1 MAQILKE
8 ELRQAIIASAKEEF
22 LNNGYEN
29 ASMRNIAKKAKM
41 TVGNLY
47 RYFES
52 KDDIHKHIV
61 NETLEEIDKLL
72 RKLTANNLSMETRVF
87 NLKANINDLRNLM
100 NVLAENLVDIYM
112 RHSTEF
118 NILMMQSNL
127 NNELCEWFSSVISSL
142 IEQHYLIPE
151 LKKDKDILSH
161 SYAVSIFNGVK
172 EIFSL
177 ADNDDFDSLVRIV
190 KTYLN
195 SYVLL
200 LDNDI
205 RKLV

>member
-8 ELRQAIIASAKEEF
+8 ELRKAIIDSAKNEF

-29 ASMRNIAKKAKM
+29 ASMRNIAKNANM

-52 KDDIHKHIV
+52 KDDIHKQIV
-61 NETLEEIDKLL
+61 SETLDDIDKLL
-72 RKLTANNLSMETRVF
+72 RSITSNSISMETRVF
-87 NLKANINDLRNLM
+87 NLKADINDLRSSMNL
-100 NVLAENLVDIYM
+100 LAERLVDIYIE
-112 RHSTEF
+112 HSDEF

-127 NNELCEWFSSVISSL
+127 NRELSDWFSSMISSL
-142 IEQHYLIPE
+142 IEQHYVIPQ
-151 LKKDKDILSH
+151 LKKVKDILSH
-161 SYAVSIFNGVK
+161 SYAASIFTGVK
-172 EIFSL
+172 EIFSCGKDL
-177 ADNDDFDSLVRIV
+177 DKQSLTTIV

-195 SYVLL
+195 SYVLM

-205 RKLV
+205 RKIS